1 MKKCISL
8 GPFCVLL
15 LAVAL
20 YSCSTAYRNFED
32 CHNTIV
38 FHNQSGKAI
47 YYASTL
53 KEGFLNYDPTRPDH
67 AADYKILPGESRKIK
82 IGITLSCWEQVLK
95 SADGY
100 LYIYV
105 YDAATLESGHWPD
118 EKQKPFKKY
127 TLDVK
132 QLGKMDWKISY
143 P

>member
-67 AADYKILPGESRKIK
+67 AADALAAAICFVTHELP
-82 IGITLSCWEQVLK
+82 
-95 SADGY
+95 
-100 LYIYV
+100 YV
-105 YDAATLESGHWPD
+105 
-118 EKQKPFKKY
+118 EKGRFR
-127 TLDVK
+127 
-132 QLGKMDWKISY
+132 
-143 P
+143 